1 MKFSTNVWSPVRF
14 PSAYPPGRAFSIFKE
29 ATTFTSSYWPHP
41 VGTSS
46 LITVKRSVFL
56 AHASMLPVR
65 DALPSYIEYLRS
77 HDEHASRL
85 KRATHCMTA
94 WRTRRR
100 ARRRRARRRRAAC
113 ASRRCDS
120 RACAKVRRRTRG
132 LEVVRGYGARRRALE
147 VYLVRGEG
155 GPARGRLPGHDTL
168 EGRPDREYTW
178 WKAKAMKVPQIAT
191 RARRA
196 ADAGTDIVSL

>member
-14 PSAYPPGRAFSIFKE
+14 PSAYLPRRAFSIFKE

-65 DALPSYIEYLRS
+65 DALPSYIEYLRA

-94 WRTRRR
+94 WRTPDGQGGEHDDGEHGAGARLAHLVDAIPEHARKEGVALVVWRWYGGTALGGERWKCISSVAKEALREGGFLGTTPSKDAPTETTRSGKRRR
-100 ARRRRARRRRAAC
+100 
-113 ASRRCDS
+113 
-120 RACAKVRRRTRG
+120 
-132 LEVVRGYGARRRALE
+132 
-147 VYLVRGEG
+147 
-155 GPARGRLPGHDTL
+155 
-168 EGRPDREYTW
+168 
-178 WKAKAMKVPQIAT
+178 
-191 RARRA
+191 
-196 ADAGTDIVSL
+196 